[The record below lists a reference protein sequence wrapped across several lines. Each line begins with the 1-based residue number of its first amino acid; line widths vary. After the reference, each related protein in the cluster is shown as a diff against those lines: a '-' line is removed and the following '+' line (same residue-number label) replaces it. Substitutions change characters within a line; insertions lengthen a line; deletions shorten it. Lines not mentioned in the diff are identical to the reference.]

1 MGCNCK
7 DDKNWV
13 GNKDK
18 ANSQSEDD
26 KGFFIKA
33 LSLVVKS
40 LLFIIASVIAS
51 IIVIPFSIYM
61 LFNVIFFDKSLDFTD
76 ALFTIGK
83 RLKKD
88 DEDEDD
94 EEEYEFE
101 DEEDLILLDS
111 EEISK

>member
-18 ANSQSEDD
+18 SNSQSKDD
-26 KGFFIKA
+26 KGLFIKI
-33 LSLVVKS
+33 LSLIVKS
-40 LLFIIASVIAS
+40 ILFIIASVVAS

-61 LFNVIFFDKSLDFTD
+61 LFKVIFLDNSMDFTD

-83 RLKKD
+83 RLKKN
-88 DEDEDD
+88 DEDD
-94 EEEYEFE
+94 DEEDYEFE
-101 DEEDLILLDS
+101 NEDDLILLDS